1 MNKDEEIKLLKGAVR
16 ALAKMTL
23 HYRLGKTT
31 MPEWVFKNIEAA
43 KKVYGED
50 LTKTYN

>member
-1 MNKDEEIKLLKGAVR
+1 MEAKKEIKILKNTVK

-31 MPEWVFKNIEAA
+31 MPEWVFQAIDKA
-43 KKVYGED
+43 KSIYGDD
-50 LTKTYN
+50 LTKI